1 MNLSFESLHQQCE
14 RLQEQEPKLRIR
26 NLAERL
32 GVSEMELLAAQC
44 CDTNAVYL
52 GGDVKEIFT
61 QLNTLGEVMVL
72 TRNEWCVH
80 ERHGVFE
87 DIRVGKASIGIVLG
101 PDIDLRMFFACWK
114 TAWAVTQNGRLSIQ
128 FFDETGMA
136 IHKVYCT
143 DKTNRQA
150 YEALVVRFRTDMAKM
165 PAVMAPEPTHN
176 TFAEQAPAEL
186 RDNWLNMKDTH
197 AFFPLLKK
205 WNVSRM
211 TALQAAGNDLAQ
223 QVDNEAVER
232 MLQQSVTQEIPIM
245 CFTANR
251 GMVQIHSG
259 AIHKLLRTGP
269 WFNILDEK
277 FNLHLNTAAID
288 SVWVVNKPTTDGWV
302 TSLEVYEKSGEL
314 IVQFFG
320 VRKPGVPEFPTWR
333 NLLESLCKEPL
344 AA

>member
-1 MNLSFESLHQQCE
+1 MNQLFESLRQQCD
-14 RLQEQEPKLRIR
+14 RLLEQEPKLRIR
-26 NLAERL
+26 NVAERL
-32 GVSEMELLAAQC
+32 GVSEMELLATQC
-44 CDTNAVYL
+44 CDANAVYL
-52 GGDVKEIFT
+52 GTDVKEIFR

-80 ERHGVFE
+80 ERHGFFE
-87 DIRVGKASIGIVLG
+87 DIQVGKASIGIVLG

-114 TAWAVTQNGRLSIQ
+114 TAWAVTQSGRLSIQ
-128 FFDETGMA
+128 FFDETGTA

-143 DKTNRQA
+143 EKTDRQA
-150 YEALVVRFRTDMAKM
+150 YEALVARFMTDRAEM
-165 PAVMAPEPTHN
+165 PAVMAPEPIDN
-176 TFAEQAPAEL
+176 TLAEQAPIEL

-223 QVDNEAVER
+223 QVDNDAVER
-232 MLQQSVTQEIPIM
+232 MLQQSVAQEIPIM

-259 AIHKLLRTGP
+259 VIHKLLRTGP

-277 FNLHLNTAAID
+277 FNLHLNTVAID
-288 SVWVVNKPTTDGWV
+288 TVWVVNKPTTDGWV

-320 VRKPGVPEFPTWR
+320 VRKPGVPELPAWR